1 MSSKPMLAIGVAATL
16 ALGLTAAQAQS
27 GTSKMNNN
35 SMIKPSASSSMKG
48 SSGTTEK
55 ASKADQKFLMEGMQG
70 DMAEVQLGKLAQQKG
85 QSEDVKQFGQMLE
98 QDHSQHLQQAQ
109 QEAQQL
115 GVTAPQQLDAKHKA
129 TYERM
134 SKLTGAQ
141 FDKQFTKHEVADHKK
156 DIAEYQKEAKS
167 KGPLAQFAQATVPVL
182 QKHLQTAQ
190 AAEGKGAMTGAK
202 SGAR

>member
-1 MSSKPMLAIGVAATL
+1 MSNHRMLAIGVAVTFAL
-16 ALGLTAAQAQS
+16 AAGAAQAQGTNSKAMSKPAGASSMNSNS
-27 GTSKMNNN
+27 GTQ
-35 SMIKPSASSSMKG
+35 
-48 SSGTTEK
+48 K
-55 ASKADQKFLMEGMQG
+55 ASKAEQHFLIEGMQG

-115 GVTAPQQLDAKHKA
+115 GINAPQQVNAKQKA

-141 FDKQFTKHEVADHKK
+141 FDKQFTKHEVQDHKK
-156 DIAEYQKEAKS
+156 DIAEYQKQAKS
-167 KGPLAQFAQATVPVL
+167 KGPLAQFAQQTVPVL
-182 QKHLQTAQ
+182 QKHLQ
-190 AAEGKGAMTGAK
+190 AAEAAENKGAMTGSKPAK
-202 SGAR
+202 

>member
-1 MSSKPMLAIGVAATL
+1 MSRKPMLALGVAATL

-27 GTSKMNNN
+27 GTPQMNSN
-35 SMIKPSASSSMKG
+35 SMAKPSSSMNG
-48 SSGTTEK
+48 SSGMNQK

-85 QSEDVKQFGQMLE
+85 HSEDVKQFGQMLE

-115 GVTAPQQLDAKHKA
+115 GITPPQQVNAKQKA

-134 SKLTGAQ
+134 NKLSGAQ
-141 FDKQFTKHEVADHKK
+141 FDKQFTKHAVADHKK
-156 DIAEYQKEAKS
+156 DVAEYQKEAKS
-167 KGPLAQFAQATVPVL
+167 KSPLAQFAQQTVPTL

-190 AAEGKGAMTGAK
+190 SIESKGAMTGAK
-202 SGAR
+202 SGAK

>member
-1 MSSKPMLAIGVAATL
+1 MSRKPMLALGVAATL

-27 GTSKMNNN
+27 TQSQMNNN
-35 SMIKPSASSSMKG
+35 SMSKPSASMNG
-48 SSGTTEK
+48 SSGMNQK
-55 ASKADQKFLMEGMQG
+55 ANKADQKFLMEGMQG

-115 GVTAPQQLDAKHKA
+115 GITPPQQVNAKQKA

-134 SKLTGAQ
+134 SKLSGAQ
-141 FDKQFTKHEVADHKK
+141 FDKQLTKHAVADHKK
-156 DIAEYQKEAKS
+156 DVAEYQKEAKS
-167 KGPLAQFAQATVPVL
+167 KGPLAQFAQQTVPTL

-190 AAEGKGAMTGAK
+190 SIENKGAMTGEK
-202 SGAR
+202 SGAK

>member
-1 MSSKPMLAIGVAATL
+1 MSRKPMLALGVAATL

-27 GTSKMNNN
+27 TQSQMNND
-35 SMIKPSASSSMKG
+35 SMSKPSASMNG
-48 SSGTTEK
+48 SSGMNQK
-55 ASKADQKFLMEGMQG
+55 ANKADQKFLMEGMQG

-115 GVTAPQQLDAKHKA
+115 GITPPQQVNAKQKA

-134 SKLTGAQ
+134 SKLSGAQ
-141 FDKQFTKHEVADHKK
+141 FDKQLTKHAVADHKK
-156 DIAEYQKEAKS
+156 DVAEYQKEAKS
-167 KGPLAQFAQATVPVL
+167 KGPLAQFAQQTVPTL

-190 AAEGKGAMTGAK
+190 SIENKGAMTGAK
-202 SGAR
+202 SGAK

>member
-1 MSSKPMLAIGVAATL
+1 MSRKPMLALGVAATL

-27 GTSKMNNN
+27 TQSQMNNN
-35 SMIKPSASSSMKG
+35 SMSKPSASMNG
-48 SSGTTEK
+48 SSGMNQK
-55 ASKADQKFLMEGMQG
+55 ANKADQKFLMEGMQG

-115 GVTAPQQLDAKHKA
+115 GITPPQQVNAKQKA

-134 SKLTGAQ
+134 SKLSGAQ
-141 FDKQFTKHEVADHKK
+141 FDKQLTKHAVADHKK
-156 DIAEYQKEAKS
+156 DVAEYQKEAKS
-167 KGPLAQFAQATVPVL
+167 KGPLAQFAQQTVPTL

-190 AAEGKGAMTGAK
+190 SIENKGAMTGAK
-202 SGAR
+202 SGAK

>member
-1 MSSKPMLAIGVAATL
+1 MLALGVASTL

-27 GTSKMNNN
+27 TQSQMNNN
-35 SMIKPSASSSMKG
+35 SMSKPSASMNG
-48 SSGTTEK
+48 SSGMNQK
-55 ASKADQKFLMEGMQG
+55 ANKADQKFLMEGMQG

-85 QSEDVKQFGQMLE
+85 QSEDVKQFGQMLA

-115 GVTAPQQLDAKHKA
+115 GITPPQQVNAKQKA

-134 SKLTGAQ
+134 SKLSGAQ
-141 FDKQFTKHEVADHKK
+141 FDKQLTKHAVADHKK
-156 DIAEYQKEAKS
+156 DVAEYQKEAKS
-167 KGPLAQFAQATVPVL
+167 KGPLAQFAQQTVPTL

-190 AAEGKGAMTGAK
+190 SIENKGAMTGAK
-202 SGAR
+202 SGAK

>member
-1 MSSKPMLAIGVAATL
+1 MSRNPMLAIGVAAAL
-16 ALGLTAAQAQS
+16 ALGASAAQAQS
-27 GTSKMNNN
+27 SSSQMNNN
-35 SMIKPSASSSMKG
+35 SMSKPSASMNG
-48 SSGTTEK
+48 NSGMNQK
-55 ASKADQKFLMEGMQG
+55 ASKADRKFLMEGMQG

-85 QSEDVKQFGQMLE
+85 QSEDVKQFGQMLA

-115 GVTAPQQLDAKHKA
+115 GVTPPQQVNAKQTA
-129 TYERM
+129 AYERM

-156 DIAEYQKEAKS
+156 DIAEYQKEANS
-167 KGPLAQFAQATVPVL
+167 KGPLAQFAGETVPVL

-190 AAEGKGAMTGAK
+190 AAEGKGAMTGSK
-202 SGAR
+202 SGAK

>member
-1 MSSKPMLAIGVAATL
+1 MSRKPMLAIGVAAALTL
-16 ALGLTAAQAQS
+16 GMTAAQAQNS
-27 GTSKMNNN
+27 NSSTMSK
-35 SMIKPSASSSMKG
+35 PAPASSMNG
-48 SSGTTEK
+48 SSGMNKK
-55 ASKADQKFLMEGMQG
+55 ASKAEQHFLTEAMQG

-156 DIAEYQKEAKS
+156 DIAEYQKQAKS
-167 KGPLAQFAQATVPVL
+167 KGPLAQFAQQTVPVL

-190 AAEGKGAMTGAK
+190 AAEGKGATAGAK
-202 SGAR
+202 SGVK

>member
-1 MSSKPMLAIGVAATL
+1 MSRTTMLAVGMTAAM
-16 ALGLTAAQAQS
+16 AFGAAQAQAQTNNS
-27 GTSKMNNN
+27 NTMSPPAMNN
-35 SMIKPSASSSMKG
+35 
-48 SSGTTEK
+48 SSGNAAGMAHK
-55 ASKADQKFLMEGMQG
+55 ASKADQHFLTEAMQG
-70 DMAEVQLGKLAQQKG
+70 DMAEVQMGKLAQQKG

-98 QDHSQHLQQAQ
+98 QDHSQHLQQAE

-115 GVTAPQQLDAKHKA
+115 GINAPQQVNAKQKA

-134 SKLTGAQ
+134 SRLTGAQ
-141 FDKQFTKHEVADHKK
+141 FDKQFTKHEVQDHKK
-156 DIAEYQKEAKS
+156 DIAEYQKQAKS